1 MISAK
6 LILVLCTTH
15 AFLIYISQAKE
26 AWVPKSVSI
35 CSAILKK
42 SAADP
47 NCILEEY
54 ERFLAVMFRNTSNF
68 GQDIS
73 ASSSFQ
79 ENPNYFASSDI
90 LDTAD
95 FFVKTIPY
103 LVHQYDEQD
112 LILLADNFSERE
124 KIQVFRNSKLT
135 IESGLCHKLQ
145 FMQGYVPIFIGTFI
159 LIWFCFRFSGEMDL
173 VINLEL
179 YDSIDESDNKSWLEY
194 PLTSSSAPKVEYLIP
209 GMHLT
214 MGKNQQMKPIN
225 LTSLLVLKTQGSPLQ
240 KYFNRVCNS
249 IFKKQLLHKKYPQLC
264 KIPTDTSQYFRL
276 ADEYIQQNVVIVSLR
291 GYS

>member
-26 AWVPKSVSI
+26 AWGPKSVSI
-35 CSAILKK
+35 CSAVLKK

-54 ERFLAVMFRNTSNF
+54 ERFLAVMFRNTSNI
-68 GQDIS
+68 GQVIS
-73 ASSSFQ
+73 ASSNFQ

-145 FMQGYVPIFIGTFI
+145 FMQGYV
-159 LIWFCFRFSGEMDL
+159 
-173 VINLEL
+173 
-179 YDSIDESDNKSWLEY
+179 
-194 PLTSSSAPKVEYLIP
+194 
-209 GMHLT
+209 
-214 MGKNQQMKPIN
+214 
-225 LTSLLVLKTQGSPLQ
+225 
-240 KYFNRVCNS
+240 S
-249 IFKKQLLHKKYPQLC
+249 IFYW
-264 KIPTDTSQYFRL
+264 YFYFKMVL
-276 ADEYIQQNVVIVSLR
+276 F
-291 GYS
+291 

>member
-54 ERFLAVMFRNTSNF
+54 ERFLAVMFRNTSNI
-68 GQDIS
+68 GQVIS
-73 ASSSFQ
+73 ASSNFQ

-145 FMQGYVPIFIGTFI
+145 FMQGYVSIFIGTFI
-159 LIWFCFRFSGEMDL
+159 LKWFCFRFSGEMDL

-194 PLTSSSAPKVEYLIP
+194 PLASSSSPKAEYLIP

-214 MGKNQQMKPIN
+214 VGKNQQMKPIN
-225 LTSLLVLKTQGSPLQ
+225 LTSLLVLKTQGSPIQ
-240 KYFNRVCNS
+240 KYFSRVCNS